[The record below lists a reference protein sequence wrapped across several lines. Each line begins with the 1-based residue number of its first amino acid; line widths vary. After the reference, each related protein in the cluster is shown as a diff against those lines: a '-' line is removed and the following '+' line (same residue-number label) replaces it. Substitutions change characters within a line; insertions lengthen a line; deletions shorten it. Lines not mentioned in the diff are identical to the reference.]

1 MGGRRGGRFGCVLD
15 VPILAVH
22 PPPRGHTQDKHQ
34 ISLTKARSA
43 TAQELARV
51 RGHGMDISTEAPP
64 VGDKQHS
71 VGVKKRQRSW
81 LQLRQEVSVC
91 LTEQCS
97 LMA

>member
-22 PPPRGHTQDKHQ
+22 PPRGHTQDKHQ